1 MQSEHIKLTVN
12 TQDTLKWMP
21 SLGGP
26 FLRNMLDTASHRQ
39 LLGVRAQTYTDD
51 GVKTME
57 AKIDISQISRLLGV
71 VDIVSVASGD
81 FLFKEKDKAD
91 GFYIVRS
98 GELQIIHGDIIYET
112 IRAGDIVGEM
122 AVVDETTRSAS
133 VLARTRAELVAVDS
147 LGFLALVKDDPVFA
161 LTVMR
166 VMSRRLR
173 KMNRRY
179 ETAQTTHLAAC

>member
-1 MQSEHIKLTVN
+1 
-12 TQDTLKWMP
+12 
-21 SLGGP
+21 
-26 FLRNMLDTASHRQ
+26 
-39 LLGVRAQTYTDD
+39 VRAQTYTDD
-51 GVKTME
+51 GGETME
-57 AKIDISQISRLLGV
+57 AQTDIAHISRLLGV
-71 VDIVSVASGD
+71 VDIVSVAPGD
-81 FLFKEKDKAD
+81 FLFKEEDKAG

-133 VLARTRAELVAVDS
+133 VLARTRAELVAVDAP
-147 LGFLALVKDDPVFA
+147 GFLALVKNEPAFA

-179 ETAQTTHLAAC
+179 ETAQITHPAAS